1 MNRLNKKSYLKFK
14 TQYPN
19 FVGYK
24 KMGRLALSRFNLNR
38 ESHLI
43 VTAAGFS

>member
-1 MNRLNKKSYLKFK
+1 MNGRDGKSYLKSK
-14 TQYPN
+14 TQHPN